1 MSAPTFRAFAMAIQA
16 GDTVEAGGSILSK
29 LLDVSDAAGE
39 LAASYFNS
47 KLEFEPDLFSEV
59 MQIRKEI
66 LEGRNND
73 ALLLIEKCFKL
84 RGLEGLQALES
95 MRKLA

>member
-1 MSAPTFRAFAMAIQA
+1 MSAPTFKAFAMAIQA
-16 GDTVEAGGSILSK
+16 GDAVEAGSILSK
-29 LLDVSDAAGE
+29 LLDVPDATGE

-47 KLEFEPDLFSEV
+47 KLEFEPDLFSDV

-66 LEGRNND
+66 LEGRNNE
-73 ALLLIEKCFKL
+73 ALSLIDKCFKL
-84 RGLEGLQALES
+84 SGLEALQALES

>member
-16 GDTVEAGGSILSK
+16 GDTVEAGSILAK
-29 LLDVSDAAGE
+29 LLDVSDAAGA

-84 RGLEGLQALES
+84 SGLEGLHALES